1 MGIMLGYH
9 RGDVGN
15 GETSLLGQREQK
27 EEITKYK
34 KKIGQDSQMP
44 ASVKDILFGHG
55 WHLWAE

>member
-1 MGIMLGYH
+1 MGSSCTKCFRGSTKMGIMLWYH

-34 KKIGQDSQMP
+34 KNWSG
-44 ASVKDILFGHG
+44 
-55 WHLWAE
+55 